1 MAILVYNLPAILD
14 GFAMTLMLFAVSAVI
29 CLVLGI
35 MLAVMRVVPIQ
46 GLNLFA
52 GFYVTV
58 IRNAPPVLIFFI
70 VTLGLPVLGVRL
82 SFFTYAVIALSVYEA
97 SFICEAVRSG
107 INFVPAGQSE
117 AARSIGMTGTQML
130 RYVVMPQA
138 LANSVPAICNYLI
151 ALCKATS
158 IAGTFGVVEATITL
172 KYIAFENPGD
182 VFVIFMGIA
191 AGYIVINTSIAA
203 LLRLYEAK
211 VSVLT

>member
-1 MAILVYNLPAILD
+1 MAVLIDNFPAILR
-14 GFAMTLMLFAVSAVI
+14 GFGMTLMLFAASAVV
-29 CLVLGI
+29 CLILGTI
-35 MLAVMRVVPIQ
+35 LAVMRVVPIQ
-46 GLNLFA
+46 GLNVFA
-52 GFYVTV
+52 GLYVTIV
-58 IRNAPPVLIFFI
+58 RNAPPVLVFFI
-70 VTLGLPVLGVRL
+70 ITLGLPVLGIRL
-82 SFFTYAVIALSVYEA
+82 SFFTYAVIALSIYEA

-117 AARSIGMTGTQML
+117 AARSIGMSGTQML
-130 RYVVMPQA
+130 RYVVLPQA

-191 AGYIVINTSIAA
+191 AGYIIINTTIAR
-203 LLRLYEAK
+203 LLRIYESK